1 MASQSHEPN
10 QQAPASPN
18 AWRERTHAWP
28 QFGSLWR
35 HSDFRRLWAGQTVS
49 QLGSTITREA
59 LPYTAILALGASP
72 SQMGLLGAAG
82 AAPLL
87 LLGLFAGVWVDRLRR
102 RPLMIAADLG
112 RALLL
117 LSIPIAYVLGAL
129 RIEQLYLIA
138 ALAGALTVFFN
149 VAYHSLLPALVE
161 REQLVEGN
169 SKLGLSESLAEIAG
183 PPLGGALV
191 QLISGPITL
200 LLDAFSFVVSAL
212 TLLRIRV
219 AEPPPAES
227 RRMEGPP
234 TDRPHAL
241 RDLTSGLK
249 AIWGSPLLRAFAGSA
264 IVRNFFGWFFG
275 AIYGLYAI
283 RVLGLSTAALGLV
296 VACGGIG
303 GLLGAT
309 LVGTL
314 TWRYGVGPTIAGA
327 LLVDAAAS
335 GLTWL
340 AGGLLPLAVP
350 LLIASQ
356 LIGDGA
362 MTVALIAERSLRQ
375 TITPSRMLGRV
386 NASMNVLGEGIGT
399 LGLLAGGVLAETIG
413 LRPTAGVAVLGI
425 ALSALIVLVSP
436 LRRRRALVDSVE

>member
-1 MASQSHEPN
+1 MASQSHQDNPHIPARPN
-10 QQAPASPN
+10 P
-18 AWRERTHAWP
+18 WRERMHAWAH
-28 QFGSLWR
+28 FGGLWR
-35 HSDFRRLWAGQTVS
+35 HGDFMRLWAGQTVS
-49 QLGSTITREA
+49 QLGSTITREV

-72 SQMGLLGAAG
+72 LQMGLLGAAS

-117 LSIPIAYVLGAL
+117 LSIPAAYLLGVLH
-129 RIEQLYLIA
+129 IEQLYLIA
-138 ALAGALTVFFN
+138 ALAGILTVFFN
-149 VAYHSLLPALVE
+149 VAYHSILPALVE
-161 REQLVEGN
+161 RKQLVEGN

-212 TLLRIRV
+212 SLLRIRV
-219 AEPPPAES
+219 AEPPPAPS
-227 RRMEGPP
+227 AG
-234 TDRPHAL
+234 RPHVL
-241 RDLTSGLK
+241 RDLTTGLK
-249 AIWGSPLLRAFAGSA
+249 AIFTNSLLRAFAGSA
-264 IVRNFFGWFFG
+264 IIRNFFGWFFG

-283 RVLGLSTAALGLV
+283 RVLGLSTATLGLV

-303 GLLGAT
+303 GLLGAA
-309 LVGTL
+309 LVGSFT
-314 TWRYGVGPTIAGA
+314 RRFGIGPTIVGA

-335 GLTWL
+335 GLIWL

-350 LLIASQ
+350 LLVGSQ
-356 LIGDGA
+356 LVGDGA

-375 TITPSRMLGRV
+375 TITPDRLLGRV
-386 NASMNVLGEGIGT
+386 NASMNVLSEGIGT
-399 LGLLAGGVLAETIG
+399 LGLLASGVLAETIG
-413 LRPTAGVAVLGI
+413 LRPTAGVAVFGI
-425 ALSALIVLVSP
+425 ATSALVLLVSP
-436 LRRRRALVDSVE
+436 LRRQRALPDPKSYEYY

>member
-1 MASQSHEPN
+1 MASQSHQEDQQIPARPN
-10 QQAPASPN
+10 T
-18 AWRERTHAWP
+18 WRKRMHAWAH
-28 QFGSLWR
+28 FGGLWR
-35 HSDFRRLWAGQTVS
+35 HNDFMRLWAGQTVS

-72 SQMGLLGAAG
+72 LQMGMLGAAG

-117 LSIPIAYVLGAL
+117 LSIPAAYLLGAL
-129 RIEQLYLIA
+129 HIEQLYLIA
-138 ALAGALTVFFN
+138 ALAGILTVFFN
-149 VAYHSLLPALVE
+149 VAYQSLLPALVE

-212 TLLRIRV
+212 SLLRIRM
-219 AEPPPAES
+219 AEPSPAPS
-227 RRMEGPP
+227 A
-234 TDRPHAL
+234 DRPHVL
-241 RDLTSGLK
+241 RDLTTGLK
-249 AIWGSPLLRAFAGSA
+249 AIFTNSLLRAFASSA
-264 IVRNFFGWFFG
+264 MVRNFFGWFFG

-283 RVLGLSTAALGLV
+283 RVLGLSTATLGLV

-303 GLLGAT
+303 GLLGAGV
-309 LVGTL
+309 VGPFT
-314 TWRYGVGPTIAGA
+314 RRFGIGPTIVGA
-327 LLVDAAAS
+327 LLIDAVAS

-350 LLIASQ
+350 LLVASQ
-356 LIGDGA
+356 LVGDGA

-375 TITPSRMLGRV
+375 TIMPSRLLGRV
-386 NASMNVLGEGIGT
+386 NASMNVLSEGIGT

-425 ALSALIVLVSP
+425 TISALVLLVSP
-436 LRRRRALVDSVE
+436 LRRQRAFPDSNA